1 MNREVFKEQ
10 FEDAKKEK
18 PITYVKDCEELHGV
32 IDWCLYN
39 AKKNYMKDP
48 NMNDL
53 AVVIEEM
60 SELTQEL
67 TKMLRGK
74 GDMTGLLE
82 ELADV
87 QIGTLLVM
95 RMFNISEDDL
105 NRAIQVKVDRQ
116 NKKKER
122 GREW

>member
-1 MNREVFKEQ
+1 
-10 FEDAKKEK
+10 
-18 PITYVKDCEELHGV
+18 
-32 IDWCLYN
+32 
-39 AKKNYMKDP
+39 
-48 NMNDL
+48 
-53 AVVIEEM
+53 
-60 SELTQEL
+60 
-67 TKMLRGK
+67 
-74 GDMTGLLE
+74 MTGLLE

-87 QIGTLLVM
+87 QIGTWLVM

>member
-18 PITYVKDCEELHGV
+18 PVTYVRECEELSEV
-32 IDWCLYN
+32 LNWSLYN

-87 QIGTLLVM
+87 QIGTWLLM

-105 NRAIQVKVDRQ
+105 NRAIQIKVDRQ

-122 GREW
+122 GRE

>member
-18 PITYVKDCEELHGV
+18 PVMYVSECEELDDV
-32 IDWCLYN
+32 LNWSLYN

-87 QIGTLLVM
+87 QIGTWLLM

-105 NRAIQVKVDRQ
+105 NRAIQIKVDRQ

-122 GREW
+122 GRE